1 MKIAA
6 GLGGDAHRAGELIVP
21 RADHLEVQG
30 ANVADRVEGA
40 QCRRNIYDPA
50 AGNLLLGPAGTLPT
64 MGTIPNVRGDNV
76 RPPAPRDLWRLLA
89 RPEEMAGV
97 EVQAQRRL
105 AHRVHEPQGGHT
117 VVDSLPHVG
126 LDGQP
131 HAVAPREPRQLTDV
145 RDGLPGGLFVAR
157 DTA

>member
-6 GLGGDAHRAGELIVP
+6 GLGGNAHRAGELIVP

-30 ANVADRVEGA
+30 ANVADRVEGT
-40 QCRRNIYDPA
+40 QCRRNIHDPA

-89 RPEEMAGV
+89 GPEEMAGV
-97 EVQAQRRL
+97 EVQTQRRL
-105 AHRVHEPQGGHT
+105 AHRVPAVGGSQRELLHEAQRGRA
-117 VVDSLPHVG
+117 VVD
-126 LDGQP
+126 
-131 HAVAPREPRQLTDV
+131 
-145 RDGLPGGLFVAR
+145 
-157 DTA
+157 